1 MSRAPV
7 AIVGVGNALRGDDAV
22 GPIVIERLGEV
33 AGARLFDAGPAPE
46 NFLDPI
52 TELAPDRILFVD
64 ACDFRAAPG
73 EFRVFGMPEIER
85 LSAGLVST
93 HTLPLTMTAQLF
105 AAGGARVSL
114 LGIQPR
120 SLEFGSTLSEPV
132 EQSLSAVLAA
142 VRSWVDGPAT

>member
-1 MSRAPV
+1 MSRSPV
-7 AIVGVGNALRGDDAV
+7 VIVGVGNTLRGDDAV

-33 AGARLFDAGPAPE
+33 AGAQLFDAGPAPE
-46 NFLDPI
+46 NFLDPV

-73 EFRVFGMPEIER
+73 EFRVFEMPDIER

-105 AAGGARVSL
+105 TAGGARVSL

-120 SLEFGSTLSEPV
+120 SLEFGAPLSGPV
-132 EQSLSAVLAA
+132 VQALPAVLAA
-142 VRSWVDGPAT
+142 VRAWVAGPAT